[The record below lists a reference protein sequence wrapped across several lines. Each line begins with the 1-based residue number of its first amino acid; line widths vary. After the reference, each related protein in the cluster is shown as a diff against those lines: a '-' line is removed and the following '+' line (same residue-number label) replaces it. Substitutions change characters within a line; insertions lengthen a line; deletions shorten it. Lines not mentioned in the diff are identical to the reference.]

1 MSTHS
6 RSNSEEISQAET
18 QTFLLYLTRAGW
30 FISADFVDR
39 VWTVHRTPA
48 DHWRALQLPFV
59 LKQLS
64 SLSDLIICQGC
75 VEDEF
80 HPSQCSQTNQTGGQ
94 CVVLLAGHRGSLWA
108 LRTCIYIAVISNTT
122 KVNEALEQQH
132 QQHRGGGGTR
142 PIFGYR
148 WAVEILKPWPCL
160 AEQKILK
167 YIPCLWQHP
176 QFYYLFRTKDKMNA
190 VLFAVEKIYVM
201 VIDFV
206 YLEYKQISSTRLYQS
221 RTQNYI
227 LCLRQ
232 RGQKPYPVQRHIVPL
247 IGHPPGNSQFRGFRC
262 VMASNDTL
270 TLPYLL
276 LWLG

>member
-30 FISADFVDR
+30 FVSADFVDR

-94 CVVLLAGHRGSLWA
+94 CVVLLAGHRGSL
-108 LRTCIYIAVISNTT
+108 
-122 KVNEALEQQH
+122 
-132 QQHRGGGGTR
+132 
-142 PIFGYR
+142 
-148 WAVEILKPWPCL
+148 
-160 AEQKILK
+160 
-167 YIPCLWQHP
+167 
-176 QFYYLFRTKDKMNA
+176 
-190 VLFAVEKIYVM
+190 
-201 VIDFV
+201 
-206 YLEYKQISSTRLYQS
+206 
-221 RTQNYI
+221 
-227 LCLRQ
+227 
-232 RGQKPYPVQRHIVPL
+232 
-247 IGHPPGNSQFRGFRC
+247 
-262 VMASNDTL
+262 
-270 TLPYLL
+270 
-276 LWLG
+276 

>member
-132 QQHRGGGGTR
+132 QQHRGWGGG
-142 PIFGYR
+142 G
-148 WAVEILKPWPCL
+148 VLD
-160 AEQKILK
+160 Q
-167 YIPCLWQHP
+167 
-176 QFYYLFRTKDKMNA
+176 YLGIG
-190 VLFAVEKIYVM
+190 EP
-201 VIDFV
+201 
-206 YLEYKQISSTRLYQS
+206 
-221 RTQNYI
+221 
-227 LCLRQ
+227 LRFWN
-232 RGQKPYPVQRHIVPL
+232 PDPV
-247 IGHPPGNSQFRGFRC
+247 
-262 VMASNDTL
+262 
-270 TLPYLL
+270 
-276 LWLG
+276 